1 MNPKCYK
8 SAIIPFLGRGSRPGE
23 ISHVIS
29 SLWMSQPAGILG
41 LLLIVGKMES
51 PASVSSGGI

>member
-8 SAIIPFLGRGSRPGE
+8 SAILPFSESSRPSE

-29 SLWMSQPAGILG
+29 SLRMPQPAGILG